1 MKDTIELTIE
11 SKYEFVELVG
21 SVTKNVTEMVG
32 FDDEASNWI
41 ELAIRESV
49 INAIKHG
56 NRLDADKPVDI
67 KFTLGGSTLTVYVRD
82 RGPGFDPLLIPDP
95 LDPDREVTRSIWPAV
110 YPRLLEQILAH
121 RSTIVFANS
130 RRLAE
135 RICSEINNLAGEE
148 IAKAHHGSV
157 AREQRLLTEE
167 ALKRG
172 ELRAVVATSSLELG
186 IDMGTVDLV
195 LQVESP
201 TSVASGTTAW
211 STLSSTS
218 ELLRWFESRMWSPD
232 WSAPPARPQTRMGMS
247 RMSCDQPSEQSL
259 DT

>member
-56 NRLDADKPVDI
+56 NRLEADKPVDI

-95 LDPDREVTRSIWPAV
+95 LDPENLLNPNGRGIFYMRTFMDEVDFS
-110 YPRLLEQILAH
+110 
-121 RSTIVFANS
+121 
-130 RRLAE
+130 
-135 RICSEINNLAGEE
+135 
-148 IAKAHHGSV
+148 HHPEGGTV
-157 AREQRLLTEE
+157 ARMV
-167 ALKRG
+167 KRRSESENKG
-172 ELRAVVATSSLELG
+172 DTGDDGSSN
-186 IDMGTVDLV
+186 D
-195 LQVESP
+195 
-201 TSVASGTTAW
+201 
-211 STLSSTS
+211 
-218 ELLRWFESRMWSPD
+218 
-232 WSAPPARPQTRMGMS
+232 
-247 RMSCDQPSEQSL
+247 
-259 DT
+259 